1 MVKTLKT
8 LLLGDFNLYTSIHW
22 LCIYKIFVNINTVD
36 IYYFEQKIY
45 LKS

>member
-8 LLLGDFNLYTSIHW
+8 PLLWDFNLHTSIHW
-22 LCIYKIFVNINTVD
+22 LCIYKIFVNINSVN